1 VTGGSGFI
9 GGRLI
14 ERLVSEGRQVRALA
28 RSPAAAER
36 VAALGAEPVRGELAE
51 VSAMRAGAEGCD
63 WAFHAAATVGDW
75 GMPEE
80 FERGNVTGTRNAL
93 EACTQAVLT
102 EAQQTAGSTPGESA
116 AAQSPYTAEEL
127 RAYLGGNA
135 TTLRATAGAPYAEI
149 AATLDRLSE
158 EIEEHVRDL
167 QRLEQRLTVLEEKML
182 AVARASQ
189 TEEHLLK
196 IRQDL
201 DADLR
206 PYRSKMSA
214 PQLAM
219 LEKQYLERR
228 LLERQGL
235 PRLSLFYMR

>member
-1 VTGGSGFI
+1 VSEETLNYFNYFTEIEEHFQRARGTGLFLLSPLDWA
-9 GGRLI
+9 LI
-14 ERLVSEGRQVRALA
+14 ESWKN
-28 RSPAAAER
+28 
-36 VAALGAEPVRGELAE
+36 
-51 VSAMRAGAEGCD
+51 AG
-63 WAFHAAATVGDW
+63 V
-75 GMPEE
+75 P
-80 FERGNVTGTRNAL
+80 L
-93 EACTQAVLT
+93 EAVLRGIDAAFDKWRSRKSKTQKVNSLAFCTQAVLT
-102 EAQQTAGSTPGESA
+102 EAQQTAGSTPGEPA